1 MMIKKLAAGLSA
13 AVLAATMMS
22 VSVSAAKL
30 GDVVHPSEEDT
41 KMNDSYYSIGA
52 MGFYMGQDWSW
63 NQGDWVGIDDTGKI
77 AVEYKISAVIA
88 DKTMSGKGT
97 LGDMGVMVANLP
109 EGIYPVDVKISD
121 AKFVA
126 EDGTTTVFDSLNSIT
141 SMDEDSEGGIRI
153 HIRPTDEVNEETG
166 KITKKACPEVAGWEK
181 EGAFNGGT
189 LSMTLDFG
197 VAAAEDG
204 ESKADTSKAESN
216 SDTSSSK
223 TDTSKIDV
231 SSSKADTSKA
241 NADTSKASV
250 TAAASSKASDDTSEA
265 AETGAAVGGTLA
277 VIALA
282 GTAVIV
288 AKRRK

>member
-1 MMIKKLAAGLSA
+1 MKIKKFVAGLSA

-30 GDVVHPSEEDT
+30 GDVVHPSEEDS

-52 MGFYMGQDWSW
+52 MGFYMGQDWTW
-63 NQGDWVGIDDTGKI
+63 NQGDWVGIDDAGKI
-77 AVEYKISAVIA
+77 TVEYKISKVIT

-109 EGIYPVDVKISD
+109 DGIYPVDVKISD

-141 SMDEDSEGGIRI
+141 SMDEDAEGGIRI

-166 KITKKACPEVAGWEK
+166 EVTKKACPEVAGWEK

-197 VAAAEDG
+197 VASAEGG
-204 ESKADTSKAESN
+204 ESK
-216 SDTSSSK
+216 
-223 TDTSKIDV
+223 TDA
-231 SSSKADTSKA
+231 SSSKADTSKKDA
-241 NADTSKASV
+241 SSSKADAGKTS
-250 TAAASSKASDDTSEA
+250 AAAATSSKASDDTSKA
-265 AETGAAVGGTLA
+265 AETGAAVGGAFA

>member
-1 MMIKKLAAGLSA
+1 MMIKKLVAGLSA

-63 NQGDWVGIDDTGKI
+63 NQGDWVGIDDSGKI
-77 AVEYKISAVIA
+77 SIEYKISAVIA

-109 EGIYPVDVKISD
+109 DGIYPVDVKISD

-126 EDGTTTVFDSLNSIT
+126 EDGTTTVFDSINSIT
-141 SMDEDSEGGIRI
+141 SLDEDPEGGIRI
-153 HIRPTDEVNEETG
+153 HIRPTDEVDEETG
-166 KITKKACPEVAGWEK
+166 EVTKKACPDVAGWEK

-197 VAAAEDG
+197 VAAAQDG
-204 ESKADTSKAESN
+204 ESKTDTSKADSKSDTSSSKADTSK
-216 SDTSSSK
+216 K
-223 TDTSKIDV
+223 DV

-241 NADTSKASV
+241 TV
-250 TAAASSKASDDTSEA
+250 TAATSSKASDDTSKT
-265 AETGAAVGGTLA
+265 AETGVAVGGTLA

>member
-1 MMIKKLAAGLSA
+1 
-13 AVLAATMMS
+13 MMS

-30 GDVVHPSEEDT
+30 GDVVHPSEEDS

-52 MGFYMGQDWSW
+52 MGFYMGQDWNW

-141 SMDEDSEGGIRI
+141 SMDEDAEGGIRI
-153 HIRPTDEVNEETG
+153 HIRPTDEVDEETG
-166 KITKKACPEVAGWEK
+166 EVTKKACPEVAGWEK

-204 ESKADTSKAESN
+204 ESKADTSKAESK

-223 TDTSKIDV
+223 TDTSKIDA
-231 SSSKADTSKA
+231 SSSKADTS
-241 NADTSKASV
+241 SKATV
-250 TAAASSKASDDTSEA
+250 TAAASSKASDDTS
-265 AETGAAVGGTLA
+265 GAAVGGTLA

>member
-1 MMIKKLAAGLSA
+1 MMIKKLVAGLSA

-52 MGFYMGQDWSW
+52 MGFYMGQDWNW
-63 NQGDWVGIDDTGKI
+63 NQGDWVGIDDSGKI
-77 AVEYKISAVIA
+77 SIEYKISAVIA

-109 EGIYPVDVKISD
+109 DGIYPVDVKISD

-141 SMDEDSEGGIRI
+141 SLDEDSEGGIRI

-166 KITKKACPEVAGWEK
+166 EVTKKACPDVAGWEK

-197 VAAAEDG
+197 VAAAQGG
-204 ESKADTSKAESN
+204 E
-216 SDTSSSK
+216 SK
-223 TDTSKIDV
+223 TDTSKADPKSDT
-231 SSSKADTSKA
+231 SSSKADTSKKDA
-241 NADTSKASV
+241 ASSKADTSKTSA
-250 TAAASSKASDDTSEA
+250 TAATSSKASDDTSKT
-265 AETGAAVGGTLA
+265 AETGVAVGGTLA

>member
-1 MMIKKLAAGLSA
+1 MMIKKLVAGLSA

-52 MGFYMGQDWSW
+52 MGFYMGQDWNW

-153 HIRPTDEVNEETG
+153 HIRPTDEVDEETG
-166 KITKKACPEVAGWEK
+166 EVTKKACSEVAGWEK

-197 VAAAEDG
+197 VAAAEGG
-204 ESKADTSKAESN
+204 ESKTDTSKAESK

-223 TDTSKIDV
+223 AETVTSKKDAD
-231 SSSKADTSKA
+231 SSKADAGKT
-241 NADTSKASV
+241 
-250 TAAASSKASDDTSEA
+250 TAVNNASSKASDDTSKSP
-265 AETGAAVGGTLA
+265 ETGATVGGTLA

-282 GTAVIV
+282 GTVVIISK
-288 AKRRK
+288 KRK

>member
-1 MMIKKLAAGLSA
+1 MKIKKFVAGLSA

-30 GDVVHPSEEDT
+30 GDVVHPSEEDS

-52 MGFYMGQDWSW
+52 MGFYMGQDWTW
-63 NQGDWVGIDDTGKI
+63 NQGDWVGIDDAGKI
-77 AVEYKISAVIA
+77 TVEYKISKVIT

-109 EGIYPVDVKISD
+109 DGIYPVDVKISD

-126 EDGTTTVFDSLNSIT
+126 EDGTTTVFDSINSIT
-141 SMDEDSEGGIRI
+141 SLDEDPEGGIRI
-153 HIRPTDEVNEETG
+153 HIRPTEEVDDETG
-166 KITKKACPEVAGWEK
+166 EVTKKACPEVAGWEK

-197 VAAAEDG
+197 VASAEGGD
-204 ESKADTSKAESN
+204 SK
-216 SDTSSSK
+216 SDA
-223 TDTSKIDV
+223 
-231 SSSKADTSKA
+231 SSSKADTSKKDA
-241 NADTSKASV
+241 SSSKADAGKTSA
-250 TAAASSKASDDTSEA
+250 TAATSSKASDDTSKA
-265 AETGAAVGGTLA
+265 AETGAAVGGALA

>member
-1 MMIKKLAAGLSA
+1 MKIKKFVAGLSA

-30 GDVVHPSEEDT
+30 GDVVHPSEEDS

-52 MGFYMGQDWSW
+52 MGFYMGQDWTW
-63 NQGDWVGIDDTGKI
+63 NQGDWVGIDDAGKI
-77 AVEYKISAVIA
+77 TVEYKISKVVT

-109 EGIYPVDVKISD
+109 DGVYPVDVKISD

-126 EDGTTTVFDSLNSIT
+126 EDGTTTVFDSINSIT
-141 SMDEDSEGGIRI
+141 SLDEDPEGGIRI
-153 HIRPTDEVNEETG
+153 HIRPTEEVDEETG
-166 KITKKACPEVAGWEK
+166 EVTKESCPEVAGWEK

-197 VAAAEDG
+197 VASAEGGD
-204 ESKADTSKAESN
+204 
-216 SDTSSSK
+216 SK
-223 TDTSKIDV
+223 TDA
-231 SSSKADTSKA
+231 SSSKADTSKK
-241 NADTSKASV
+241 DVSSSKADAGKTS
-250 TAAASSKASDDTSEA
+250 AAAATSSKASDNTSKA
-265 AETGAAVGGTLA
+265 AETGAAVGGALA

>member
-1 MMIKKLAAGLSA
+1 MKFKKLAAGLSA

-77 AVEYKISAVIA
+77 TVEYKISAVIA

-109 EGIYPVDVKISD
+109 DGIYPVDVKISD

-153 HIRPTDEVNEETG
+153 HIRPTDEVDEETG
-166 KITKKACPEVAGWEK
+166 EVTKKACSEVAGWEK

-197 VAAAEDG
+197 VAAAEGG
-204 ESKADTSKAESN
+204 ESKTDTSKAESK

-223 TDTSKIDV
+223 AETVTSKKDAD
-231 SSSKADTSKA
+231 SSKADAGKT
-241 NADTSKASV
+241 
-250 TAAASSKASDDTSEA
+250 TAVNNASSKASDDTSKSP
-265 AETGAAVGGTLA
+265 ETGATVGGTLA

-282 GTAVIV
+282 GTVVIISK
-288 AKRRK
+288 KRK

>member
-153 HIRPTDEVNEETG
+153 HIRPTDEVDEETG
-166 KITKKACPEVAGWEK
+166 EVTKKACSEVAGWEK

-197 VAAAEDG
+197 VAAAEGG
-204 ESKADTSKAESN
+204 ESKTDTSKAESK

-223 TDTSKIDV
+223 AETVTSKKDAD
-231 SSSKADTSKA
+231 SSKADAGKT
-241 NADTSKASV
+241 
-250 TAAASSKASDDTSEA
+250 TAVNNASSKASDDTSKSP
-265 AETGAAVGGTLA
+265 ETGATVGGTLA

-282 GTAVIV
+282 GTVVIISK
-288 AKRRK
+288 KRK

>member
-1 MMIKKLAAGLSA
+1 MKIKRFVAGLSA

-30 GDVVHPSEEDT
+30 GDVVHPSEEDS

-52 MGFYMGQDWSW
+52 MGFYMGQDWTW
-63 NQGDWVGIDDTGKI
+63 NQGDWVGIDDAGKI
-77 AVEYKISAVIA
+77 TVEYKISKVVT

-109 EGIYPVDVKISD
+109 DGVYPVDVKISD

-126 EDGTTTVFDSLNSIT
+126 EDGTTTVFDSINSIT
-141 SMDEDSEGGIRI
+141 SLDEDPEGGIRI
-153 HIRPTDEVNEETG
+153 HIRPTEEVDDETG
-166 KITKKACPEVAGWEK
+166 EVTKKSRPEVAGWEK

-197 VAAAEDG
+197 VASAEGG
-204 ESKADTSKAESN
+204 ESK
-216 SDTSSSK
+216 
-223 TDTSKIDV
+223 TDA
-231 SSSKADTSKA
+231 SSSKADTSKKDA
-241 NADTSKASV
+241 SSSKADAGKTS
-250 TAAASSKASDDTSEA
+250 AAAATSSKASDDTSKA
-265 AETGAAVGGTLA
+265 AETGAAVGGAFA

>member
-1 MMIKKLAAGLSA
+1 MKIKKFVAGLSA

-30 GDVVHPSEEDT
+30 GDVVHPSEEDS

-52 MGFYMGQDWSW
+52 MGFYMGQDWTW
-63 NQGDWVGIDDTGKI
+63 NQGDWVGIDDAGKI
-77 AVEYKISAVIA
+77 TVEYKISKVVT

-109 EGIYPVDVKISD
+109 DGVYPVDVKISD

-126 EDGTTTVFDSLNSIT
+126 EDGTTTVFDSINSIT
-141 SMDEDSEGGIRI
+141 SLDEDPEGGIRI
-153 HIRPTDEVNEETG
+153 HIRPTEEVDEETG
-166 KITKKACPEVAGWEK
+166 EVTKKSRPEVAGWEK

-197 VAAAEDG
+197 VASAEGGD
-204 ESKADTSKAESN
+204 SK
-216 SDTSSSK
+216 SDA
-223 TDTSKIDV
+223 
-231 SSSKADTSKA
+231 SSSKADTSKK
-241 NADTSKASV
+241 DVSSSKADAGKTS
-250 TAAASSKASDDTSEA
+250 AAAATSSKASDDTSKA
-265 AETGAAVGGTLA
+265 AETGAAVGGALA

>member
-1 MMIKKLAAGLSA
+1 MKIGGKGYEDQKFVAGLSA

-30 GDVVHPSEEDT
+30 GDVVHPSEEDS

-52 MGFYMGQDWSW
+52 MGFYMGQDWTW
-63 NQGDWVGIDDTGKI
+63 NQGDWVGIDDAGKI
-77 AVEYKISAVIA
+77 TVEYKISKVIT

-109 EGIYPVDVKISD
+109 DGIYPVDVKISD

-141 SMDEDSEGGIRI
+141 SMDEDAEGGIRI

-166 KITKKACPEVAGWEK
+166 EVTKKACPEVAGWEK

-197 VAAAEDG
+197 VASAEGG
-204 ESKADTSKAESN
+204 E
-216 SDTSSSK
+216 SK
-223 TDTSKIDV
+223 TDTSRQIQSLILQTQRLIRQRKTFLHLRQMQARLLQQRLHLQKHLTIHLRQQKQV
-231 SSSKADTSKA
+231 RLL
-241 NADTSKASV
+241 
-250 TAAASSKASDDTSEA
+250 
-265 AETGAAVGGTLA
+265 AEHLQLSLLQAQQ
-277 VIALA
+277 
-282 GTAVIV
+282 
-288 AKRRK
+288 

>member
-1 MMIKKLAAGLSA
+1 MKIKKLVAGLSA

-30 GDVVHPSEEDT
+30 GDVVHPSEEDS

-52 MGFYMGQDWSW
+52 MGFYMGQDWTW
-63 NQGDWVGIDDTGKI
+63 NQGDWVGIDDFGKI
-77 AVEYKISAVIA
+77 TVEYKISKVVT

-109 EGIYPVDVKISD
+109 DGVYPVDVKISD

-126 EDGTTTVFDSLNSIT
+126 EDGTTTVFDSINSIT
-141 SMDEDSEGGIRI
+141 SLDEDPEGGIRI
-153 HIRPTDEVNEETG
+153 HIRPTEEVDEETG
-166 KITKKACPEVAGWEK
+166 EVTKKSRPEVAGWEK

-197 VAAAEDG
+197 VASAEGG
-204 ESKADTSKAESN
+204 ESK
-216 SDTSSSK
+216 
-223 TDTSKIDV
+223 TDA
-231 SSSKADTSKA
+231 SSSKADTSKK
-241 NADTSKASV
+241 DVSSSKADAGKTS
-250 TAAASSKASDDTSEA
+250 AAAATSSKASDNTSKA
-265 AETGAAVGGTLA
+265 AETGAAVGGALA

>member
-1 MMIKKLAAGLSA
+1 MKFKKLAAGLSA

-22 VSVSAAKL
+22 FSVSAAKL
-30 GDVVHPSEEDT
+30 GDVVHPSEEDS

-52 MGFYMGQDWSW
+52 MGFYMGQDWTW

-77 AVEYKISAVIA
+77 TVEYKISKVIT

-109 EGIYPVDVKISD
+109 DGVYPVDVKISD

-126 EDGTTTVFDSLNSIT
+126 EDGTTTVFDSINSIT
-141 SMDEDSEGGIRI
+141 SLDEDPEGGIRI
-153 HIRPTDEVNEETG
+153 HIRPTDEVDEKTG
-166 KITKKACPEVAGWEK
+166 EVTKKACPDVAGWEK

-197 VAAAEDG
+197 VAAAEGG
-204 ESKADTSKAESN
+204 ESKTDTSKAEPKSDTSSSKADTSK
-216 SDTSSSK
+216 K
-223 TDTSKIDV
+223 DV

-241 NADTSKASV
+241 TV
-250 TAAASSKASDDTSEA
+250 TAATSSKASDDTSKT

>member
-1 MMIKKLAAGLSA
+1 MMIKKLVAGLSA

-41 KMNDSYYSIGA
+41 KMNDAYYSIGA

-63 NQGDWVGIDDTGKI
+63 NQGDWVGIDDSGKI
-77 AVEYKISAVIA
+77 SIEYKISAVIA

-109 EGIYPVDVKISD
+109 DGIYPVDVKISD

-141 SMDEDSEGGIRI
+141 SLDEDSEGGIRI

-166 KITKKACPEVAGWEK
+166 EVTKKACPDVAGWEK

-197 VAAAEDG
+197 VAAAQGG
-204 ESKADTSKAESN
+204 ESKTDSSKADPK
-216 SDTSSSK
+216 SDA
-223 TDTSKIDV
+223 
-231 SSSKADTSKA
+231 SSSKADTSKKDA
-241 NADTSKASV
+241 SSSKADTSKTSA
-250 TAAASSKASDDTSEA
+250 TAAASSKASDDTSKT
-265 AETGAAVGGTLA
+265 AETGVAVGGTLA

>member
-1 MMIKKLAAGLSA
+1 MMIKKFVAGLSA

-30 GDVVHPSEEDT
+30 GDVVHPSEEDS

-52 MGFYMGQDWSW
+52 MGFYMGQDWTW
-63 NQGDWVGIDDTGKI
+63 NQGDWVGIDDNGKI
-77 AVEYKISAVIA
+77 TVEYKISKVIT

-109 EGIYPVDVKISD
+109 DGVYPVDVKISD

-141 SMDEDSEGGIRI
+141 SLDEDPEGGIRI
-153 HIRPTDEVNEETG
+153 HIRPTDEVNDETG
-166 KITKKACPEVAGWEK
+166 EVTKKACPEVAGWEK

-197 VAAAEDG
+197 VASAEGGD
-204 ESKADTSKAESN
+204 SK
-216 SDTSSSK
+216 SDT
-223 TDTSKIDV
+223 
-231 SSSKADTSKA
+231 SSSKADTSKK
-241 NADTSKASV
+241 DVSSSKADAGKTS
-250 TAAASSKASDDTSEA
+250 AAAATSSKASDNTSKA
-265 AETGAAVGGTLA
+265 AETGAAVGGALA

>member
-1 MMIKKLAAGLSA
+1 MKIKKFVAGLSA

-30 GDVVHPSEEDT
+30 GDVVHPSEEDS

-52 MGFYMGQDWSW
+52 MGFYMGQDWTW
-63 NQGDWVGIDDTGKI
+63 NQGDWVGIDDAGKI
-77 AVEYKISAVIA
+77 TVEYKISKVIA

-109 EGIYPVDVKISD
+109 DGVYPVDVKISD

-141 SMDEDSEGGIRI
+141 SMDEDAEGGIRI

-166 KITKKACPEVAGWEK
+166 EVTKKACPEVAGWEK

-197 VAAAEDG
+197 VASAEGG
-204 ESKADTSKAESN
+204 ESKADSK
-216 SDTSSSK
+216 SDA
-223 TDTSKIDV
+223 
-231 SSSKADTSKA
+231 SSSKADTSKK
-241 NADTSKASV
+241 DVSSSKADANKTSAA
-250 TAAASSKASDDTSEA
+250 AAASSKASDNTSKA
-265 AETGAAVGGTLA
+265 AETGAAVGGALA

>member
-1 MMIKKLAAGLSA
+1 MMIKKLVAGLSA

-63 NQGDWVGIDDTGKI
+63 NQGDWVGIDDSGKI
-77 AVEYKISAVIA
+77 SIEYKISAVIA

-109 EGIYPVDVKISD
+109 DGIYPVDVKISD

-126 EDGTTTVFDSLNSIT
+126 EDGTTTVFDSINSIT
-141 SMDEDSEGGIRI
+141 SMDEDAEGGIRI
-153 HIRPTDEVNEETG
+153 HIRPTDEVDEETG
-166 KITKKACPEVAGWEK
+166 EVTKKACPDVAGWEK

-197 VAAAEDG
+197 VAAAQGG
-204 ESKADTSKAESN
+204 E
-216 SDTSSSK
+216 SK
-223 TDTSKIDV
+223 TDTSKADPKSDA
-231 SSSKADTSKA
+231 SSSKADTSKKDA
-241 NADTSKASV
+241 ASSKADTSKTSA
-250 TAAASSKASDDTSEA
+250 TAATSSKASDDTSKT
-265 AETGAAVGGTLA
+265 AETGVAVGGTLA

>member
-1 MMIKKLAAGLSA
+1 MKIKKFVAGLSA

-30 GDVVHPSEEDT
+30 GDVVHPSEEDS

-52 MGFYMGQDWSW
+52 MGFYMGQDWTW
-63 NQGDWVGIDDTGKI
+63 NQGDWVGIDDNGKI
-77 AVEYKISAVIA
+77 TVEYKISKVIA

-109 EGIYPVDVKISD
+109 DGIYPVDVKISD

-141 SMDEDSEGGIRI
+141 SMDEDAEGGIRI

-166 KITKKACPEVAGWEK
+166 EVTKKACPEVAGWEK

-197 VAAAEDG
+197 VAAAEGG
-204 ESKADTSKAESN
+204 E
-216 SDTSSSK
+216 SK
-223 TDTSKIDV
+223 TDTSKADSKSDTSKKDV
-231 SSSKADTSKA
+231 SSSKADTSK
-241 NADTSKASV
+241 TS
-250 TAAASSKASDDTSEA
+250 AAAATSSKASDDTSKP
-265 AETGAAVGGTLA
+265 AETGAVVGGTLA
-277 VIALA
+277 VIVLA

>member
-1 MMIKKLAAGLSA
+1 MMIKKLVAGLSA

-41 KMNDSYYSIGA
+41 KMNDSYNSIGA
-52 MGFYMGQDWSW
+52 MGIYMGQDWSW
-63 NQGDWVGIDDTGKI
+63 NQGDWVGIDDSGKI
-77 AVEYKISAVIA
+77 SIEYKISAVIA

-109 EGIYPVDVKISD
+109 DGIYPVDVKISD

-126 EDGTTTVFDSLNSIT
+126 EDGTTTVFDSINSIT
-141 SMDEDSEGGIRI
+141 SMDEDPEGGIRI
-153 HIRPTDEVNEETG
+153 HIRPTDEVDEETG
-166 KITKKACPEVAGWEK
+166 EVTKKACPDVAGWEK

-197 VAAAEDG
+197 VAAAQGG
-204 ESKADTSKAESN
+204 E
-216 SDTSSSK
+216 SK
-223 TDTSKIDV
+223 TDTSKADSKSDT
-231 SSSKADTSKA
+231 SSSKADTSKKDA
-241 NADTSKASV
+241 ASSKADTSKTSA
-250 TAAASSKASDDTSEA
+250 TAAASSKASDDTSKT
-265 AETGAAVGGTLA
+265 AETGVAVGGTLA

>member
-121 AKFVA
+121 VKFVA

-141 SMDEDSEGGIRI
+141 TMDEDAEGGIRI
-153 HIRPTDEVNEETG
+153 HIRPTDEVDEETG
-166 KITKKACPEVAGWEK
+166 EVTKKACPEVAGWEK

-204 ESKADTSKAESN
+204 ESKTDTSKAESN

-223 TDTSKIDV
+223 TDTSKIDA
-231 SSSKADTSKA
+231 SSSKADTS
-241 NADTSKASV
+241 SKATV

>member
-1 MMIKKLAAGLSA
+1 MMIKKLVAGLSA
-13 AVLAATMMS
+13 TVLAATMMS

-52 MGFYMGQDWSW
+52 MGFYMGQDWNW
-63 NQGDWVGIDDTGKI
+63 NQGDWVGIDDSGKI
-77 AVEYKISAVIA
+77 SIEYKISAVIA

-109 EGIYPVDVKISD
+109 DGIYPVDVKISD

-126 EDGTTTVFDSLNSIT
+126 EDGTTTVFDSINSIT
-141 SMDEDSEGGIRI
+141 SMDKDTEGGIRI
-153 HIRPTDEVNEETG
+153 HIRPTDEVDEETG
-166 KITKKACPEVAGWEK
+166 EVTKKACPDVAGWEK

-197 VAAAEDG
+197 VAAAEGG
-204 ESKADTSKAESN
+204 ESKTDASKADSKSDTSSSKADTSK
-216 SDTSSSK
+216 K
-223 TDTSKIDV
+223 DV
-231 SSSKADTSKA
+231 SSSKADTSK
-241 NADTSKASV
+241 TSA
-250 TAAASSKASDDTSEA
+250 TAAASSKASDDTSKT
-265 AETGAAVGGTLA
+265 AETGVAVGGTLA

>member
-1 MMIKKLAAGLSA
+1 MNFKKLAAGLSA

-77 AVEYKISAVIA
+77 TVEYKISAVIA

-153 HIRPTDEVNEETG
+153 HIRPTDEVDEETG
-166 KITKKACPEVAGWEK
+166 EVTKKACSEVAGWEK

-197 VAAAEDG
+197 VAAAEGG
-204 ESKADTSKAESN
+204 ESKTDTSKAESK

-223 TDTSKIDV
+223 AETVTSKKDAD
-231 SSSKADTSKA
+231 SSKADAGKT
-241 NADTSKASV
+241 
-250 TAAASSKASDDTSEA
+250 TAVNNASSKASDDTSKSP
-265 AETGAAVGGTLA
+265 ETGATVGGTLA

-282 GTAVIV
+282 GTVVIISK
-288 AKRRK
+288 KRK

>member
-1 MMIKKLAAGLSA
+1 MKFKKLAAGLSA

-41 KMNDSYYSIGA
+41 KMNDSYYSFGA

-77 AVEYKISAVIA
+77 TVEYKISAVIA

-153 HIRPTDEVNEETG
+153 HIRPTDEVDEETG
-166 KITKKACPEVAGWEK
+166 EVTKKACPEVAGWEK

-197 VAAAEDG
+197 VAAAEGG
-204 ESKADTSKAESN
+204 ESKTDTSKAESK

-223 TDTSKIDV
+223 AETVTSKKDAD
-231 SSSKADTSKA
+231 SSKADAGKT
-241 NADTSKASV
+241 
-250 TAAASSKASDDTSEA
+250 TAVNNASSKASDDTSKSP
-265 AETGAAVGGTLA
+265 ETGATVGGTLA

-282 GTAVIV
+282 GTVVIISK
-288 AKRRK
+288 KRK

>member
-1 MMIKKLAAGLSA
+1 MKFKKLAVGLSA

-22 VSVSAAKL
+22 FSVSAAKL

-52 MGFYMGQDWSW
+52 MGFYMGQDWTW

-77 AVEYKISAVIA
+77 TVEYKISKVIT

-109 EGIYPVDVKISD
+109 EGIYPVDIKISD

-141 SMDEDSEGGIRI
+141 SMDEDAEGGIRI
-153 HIRPTDEVNEETG
+153 HIRPTEEVNEETG
-166 KITKKACPEVAGWEK
+166 EVTKKACPEVAGWEK

-197 VAAAEDG
+197 VAAAEGG
-204 ESKADTSKAESN
+204 E
-216 SDTSSSK
+216 SK
-223 TDTSKIDV
+223 TDTSKAEPKSDT
-231 SSSKADTSKA
+231 SSSKADTSKKDVPSSK
-241 NADTSKASV
+241 ADTSKATA
-250 TAAASSKASDDTSEA
+250 TAAASSKSSDDTSKTA
-265 AETGAAVGGTLA
+265 ATGAAVGGTLA

>member
-52 MGFYMGQDWSW
+52 MGFYMGQDWNW
-63 NQGDWVGIDDTGKI
+63 NQGDWVGIDDSGKI
-77 AVEYKISAVIA
+77 SIEYKISAVIA

-109 EGIYPVDVKISD
+109 DGIYPVDVKISD

-141 SMDEDSEGGIRI
+141 SLDEDAEGGIRI

-166 KITKKACPEVAGWEK
+166 EVTKKACPDVAGWEK

-197 VAAAEDG
+197 VAAAEGG
-204 ESKADTSKAESN
+204 ESKTDTSKAESK
-216 SDTSSSK
+216 SDT
-223 TDTSKIDV
+223 
-231 SSSKADTSKA
+231 SSSKADTSKQDA
-241 NADTSKASV
+241 ASSKADTSKTSA
-250 TAAASSKASDDTSEA
+250 TAAASSKASDDTSKT
-265 AETGAAVGGTLA
+265 AETGVAVGGTLA

>member
-1 MMIKKLAAGLSA
+1 MMIKKFVAGLSA
-13 AVLAATMMS
+13 AVLVATMMS

-30 GDVVHPSEEDT
+30 GDVVHPSEEDS

-52 MGFYMGQDWSW
+52 MGFYMGQDWTW
-63 NQGDWVGIDDTGKI
+63 NQGDWVGIDDAGKI
-77 AVEYKISAVIA
+77 TVEYKISKVIA

-109 EGIYPVDVKISD
+109 DGIYPVDVKISD

-141 SMDEDSEGGIRI
+141 SMDEDAEGGIRI

-166 KITKKACPEVAGWEK
+166 EVTKKACPEVAGWEK

-197 VAAAEDG
+197 VAAAEGG
-204 ESKADTSKAESN
+204 E
-216 SDTSSSK
+216 SK
-223 TDTSKIDV
+223 TDTSRQIQSLILQAQRLIHQRKTFLHLRQIQARLLQQRLHLQKHLTIHLRQQKQV
-231 SSSKADTSKA
+231 LLL
-241 NADTSKASV
+241 
-250 TAAASSKASDDTSEA
+250 
-265 AETGAAVGGTLA
+265 AEHLRLLFLQAQQ
-277 VIALA
+277 
-282 GTAVIV
+282 
-288 AKRRK
+288 

>member
-1 MMIKKLAAGLSA
+1 MKIKKFVAGLSA

-30 GDVVHPSEEDT
+30 GDVVHPSEEDS

-52 MGFYMGQDWSW
+52 MGFYMSQDWTW
-63 NQGDWVGIDDTGKI
+63 NQGDWVGIDDAGKI
-77 AVEYKISAVIA
+77 TVEYKISKVIT

-97 LGDMGVMVANLP
+97 LGDMGVMVENLP
-109 EGIYPVDVKISD
+109 DGVYPVDVKISD

-141 SMDEDSEGGIRI
+141 SMDEDAEGGIRI

-166 KITKKACPEVAGWEK
+166 EVTKKACPEVAGWEK

-197 VAAAEDG
+197 VASAEGG
-204 ESKADTSKAESN
+204 ESKADTSNSKA
-216 SDTSSSK
+216 
-223 TDTSKIDV
+223 DTSKKDV
-231 SSSKADTSKA
+231 SSSKADAGKTS
-241 NADTSKASV
+241 
-250 TAAASSKASDDTSEA
+250 AAAATSSKASDDTSKT
-265 AETGAAVGGTLA
+265 AETGAAVGGALA

>member
-1 MMIKKLAAGLSA
+1 MKIKKLVAGLSA

-63 NQGDWVGIDDTGKI
+63 NQGDWVGIDDSGKI
-77 AVEYKISAVIA
+77 SIEYKISAVIA

-109 EGIYPVDVKISD
+109 DGIYPVDVKISD

-141 SMDEDSEGGIRI
+141 SMDEDAEGGIRI
-153 HIRPTDEVNEETG
+153 HIRPTDEVDEETG
-166 KITKKACPEVAGWEK
+166 EVTKKACPDVAGWEK

-197 VAAAEDG
+197 VAAAQGG
-204 ESKADTSKAESN
+204 E
-216 SDTSSSK
+216 SK
-223 TDTSKIDV
+223 TDTSKADPKSDA
-231 SSSKADTSKA
+231 SSSKADTSKKDA
-241 NADTSKASV
+241 ASSKADTSKTSA
-250 TAAASSKASDDTSEA
+250 TAAASSKASDDTSKT
-265 AETGAAVGGTLA
+265 AETGVAVGGTLA

>member
-1 MMIKKLAAGLSA
+1 MKFKKLAAGLSA

-77 AVEYKISAVIA
+77 TVEYKISAVIA

-153 HIRPTDEVNEETG
+153 HIRPTDEVDEETG
-166 KITKKACPEVAGWEK
+166 EVTKKACPEVAGWEK

-197 VAAAEDG
+197 VAAAEGG
-204 ESKADTSKAESN
+204 ESKTDTSKAESK

-223 TDTSKIDV
+223 AETVTSKKDAD
-231 SSSKADTSKA
+231 SSKADAGKT
-241 NADTSKASV
+241 
-250 TAAASSKASDDTSEA
+250 TAVNNASSKASDDTSKSP
-265 AETGAAVGGTLA
+265 ETGATVGGTLA

-282 GTAVIV
+282 GTVVIISK
-288 AKRRK
+288 KRK